1 MTMTRE
7 KIILTRRLALKFVK
21 ACDAALARLDHENA
35 QRGAWN
41 PTTQAYEEAP
51 RPAAPHDTSGGS
63 PETAA
68 LKRNSMDLT
77 RSLAELRRRA

>member
-1 MTMTRE
+1 MSMTRN
-7 KIILTRRLALKFVK
+7 KIILSRRLALKFVK
-21 ACDAALARLDHENA
+21 ACDDALARLDRENS

-41 PTTQAYEEAP
+41 PATESYEEAP

-68 LKRNSMDLT
+68 LRRHSMDLT